1 MADVRTFLRQ
11 VHAELDRR
19 ADLDEQGRRAAR
31 NGSAQIDGYRKEWDR
46 LRRAGLHR

>member
-19 ADLDEQGRRAAR
+19 DTSSKKSDAR
-31 NGSAQIDGYRKEWDR
+31 KKWLAQIDG
-46 LRRAGLHR
+46 